1 MLILLAAGLA
11 SNAARYL
18 AQANL
23 LSELG
28 GQVWDSSWLLAD
40 GSVLGRILH
49 ILVGYD
55 ARPSG
60 MMLLFYLV
68 TASLLVIGM
77 RYGMRRPPRVSG
89 AAAQAAH

>member
-1 MLILLAAGLA
+1 
-11 SNAARYL
+11 
-18 AQANL
+18 

-28 GQVWDSSWLLAD
+28 GQVWDSSWLLTD

-60 MMLLFYLV
+60 MMLVFYLV

-77 RYGMRRPPRVSG
+77 RYGMRRPPRVPGG
-89 AAAQAAH
+89 AAQTAH